1 MNFQTP
7 PGVQGNSLGP
17 HRSLSSL
24 ENGQP
29 GRVSGHSM
37 ATPSV
42 EPSSCPGDQYQSF
55 AQGIALSQ
63 ASSSAINFQAPQP
76 RIVRPSQFSTSQQ
89 YAIDSSPRQSQAY
102 TSPNFQFHPYASQ
115 QYSHHPSP
123 QISSPHTPA
132 DQLFKG
138 KSPASSSS
146 HSHSNLTPG
155 SSVQP
160 SHPEP
165 LRRTSGDMR
174 PSDDGDSG
182 LSLDLSKFPRDVR
195 FQVPSFPTNRA
206 PGAPPAGSQAW
217 TEYSNTS
224 VQSSDAS
231 QTAPGGL
238 FARAACVGGPA
249 WTMAP
254 DQGRPFGSNENAGWN
269 RWDQAQMKQNGLSMG
284 VGVGMAMAQMGT
296 VYVNP
301 NLNPAV
307 YGQGIQSFPS
317 NGYYGGQYN
326 LQQGQHMQQ
335 ENESGGGEVGSRDIA
350 MNSPHQYAAI
360 SGPIY
365 GPGPP
370 SSNHFSSPGN
380 PHLQP
385 HTSPSSHRAPSPRP
399 SHDQTHAPNMMS
411 TSAIL
416 PQRPSY
422 DQNISD
428 HRLPHQIDFSSA
440 ASVSNPNPHR
450 REMNF
455 TLSSTT
461 SYVHSADGRA
471 LLQHPLLSPA
481 QQALQDGP
489 GLYSTTGFDMLG
501 ILGRVAARKNPSMVI
516 GPVDLSC
523 SFVVVDIRRYD
534 SPIVYASPNFTRL
547 TGYELPQLLGRNCRF
562 LQSPDGEVTKGSK
575 REYTDNE
582 AVYLLKRSLEAGKE
596 CQTSLIN
603 YRRNGEPFINLVTVV
618 PIPWDGPDIVYH
630 VGFQID
636 LVEQPNKILRNMQDG
651 NYSVDYTYSIPPEKP
666 LQLDGKGAAIAGLST
681 AVLDIMGSRT
691 KALAAGTEEGARME
705 WFKMILDNT
714 DDFIHALSL
723 KGFFQYA
730 SSSIRRSLG
739 YEPEDLL
746 NKNISEF
753 AHPSD
758 IVPVIRALK
767 DSTQTIGEEQQPK
780 PVHFTFRI
788 RTKNF
793 GYVWVESMGRLV
805 VEAGKGR
812 KAVILSGRVRNM
824 PTLSWGKVAEHG
836 GLAKTEFWAKI
847 SFQGLLLNLTFGVD
861 KVLGYQAEEIL
872 GRNLFSLLPGG
883 QNTPPSGEH
892 LINNYASAPDIA
904 PVAKAIYQTI
914 HDSTHRGALSIRQ
927 KMVHRSGQPV
937 DVILVFYAPGQA
949 KDKQSPISYSNNDES
964 ASVNFI
970 GTPNGASTY
979 PVKITD
985 IFVQVKLL
993 SSSPS
998 HQRSVQ
1004 PPSIASLT
1012 QARPL
1017 VHLPNDNIFEELE
1030 TGRDSSW
1037 QYELHQMKM
1046 TNRRLRDS
1054 IAALKEKKAGKAKKR
1069 KYNIV
1074 DESPENQSEIID
1086 TSLSSQIGGIGF

>member
-365 GPGPP
+365 RPGPP

-523 SFVVVDIRRYD
+523 SFVVVVRY
-534 SPIVYASPNFTRL
+534 
-547 TGYELPQLLGRNCRF
+547 
-562 LQSPDGEVTKGSK
+562 
-575 REYTDNE
+575 
-582 AVYLLKRSLEAGKE
+582 
-596 CQTSLIN
+596 
-603 YRRNGEPFINLVTVV
+603 
-618 PIPWDGPDIVYH
+618 
-630 VGFQID
+630 
-636 LVEQPNKILRNMQDG
+636 LR
-651 NYSVDYTYSIPPEKP
+651 
-666 LQLDGKGAAIAGLST
+666 
-681 AVLDIMGSRT
+681 
-691 KALAAGTEEGARME
+691 
-705 WFKMILDNT
+705 
-714 DDFIHALSL
+714 
-723 KGFFQYA
+723 
-730 SSSIRRSLG
+730 
-739 YEPEDLL
+739 
-746 NKNISEF
+746 
-753 AHPSD
+753 
-758 IVPVIRALK
+758 
-767 DSTQTIGEEQQPK
+767 
-780 PVHFTFRI
+780 
-788 RTKNF
+788 
-793 GYVWVESMGRLV
+793 
-805 VEAGKGR
+805 
-812 KAVILSGRVRNM
+812 
-824 PTLSWGKVAEHG
+824 
-836 GLAKTEFWAKI
+836 
-847 SFQGLLLNLTFGVD
+847 
-861 KVLGYQAEEIL
+861 
-872 GRNLFSLLPGG
+872 
-883 QNTPPSGEH
+883 H
-892 LINNYASAPDIA
+892 LI
-904 PVAKAIYQTI
+904 
-914 HDSTHRGALSIRQ
+914 
-927 KMVHRSGQPV
+927 
-937 DVILVFYAPGQA
+937 
-949 KDKQSPISYSNNDES
+949 
-964 ASVNFI
+964 
-970 GTPNGASTY
+970 
-979 PVKITD
+979 IT
-985 IFVQVKLL
+985 
-993 SSSPS
+993 
-998 HQRSVQ
+998 
-1004 PPSIASLT
+1004 
-1012 QARPL
+1012 
-1017 VHLPNDNIFEELE
+1017 
-1030 TGRDSSW
+1030 
-1037 QYELHQMKM
+1037 
-1046 TNRRLRDS
+1046 
-1054 IAALKEKKAGKAKKR
+1054 
-1069 KYNIV
+1069 
-1074 DESPENQSEIID
+1074 
-1086 TSLSSQIGGIGF
+1086 